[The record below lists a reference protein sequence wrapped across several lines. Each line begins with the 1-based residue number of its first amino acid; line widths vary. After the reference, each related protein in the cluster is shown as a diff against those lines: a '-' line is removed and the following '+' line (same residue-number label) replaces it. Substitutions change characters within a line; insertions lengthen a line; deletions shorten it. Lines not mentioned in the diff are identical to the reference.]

1 MRYVNLIA
9 YLAWSYDQVIWV
21 MVMKGLS
28 LGLKSSSKYRRSG
41 TNLSET
47 GRQQNQDQTVDRIGL
62 RIGSDRTSIFAFG
75 AEELF

>member
-1 MRYVNLIA
+1 M
-9 YLAWSYDQVIWV
+9 VI
-21 MVMKGLS
+21 KGLS
-28 LGLKSSSKYRRSG
+28 LWLKSSSKYRRSG

-62 RIGSDRTSIFAFG
+62 RIGSDRTSIFAFD

>member
-1 MRYVNLIA
+1 MQKMMVLRA
-9 YLAWSYDQVIWV
+9 SYIDN
-21 MVMKGLS
+21 GSLLS
-28 LGLKSSSKYRRSG
+28 LWLKSSSKYRRSG

>member
-1 MRYVNLIA
+1 M
-9 YLAWSYDQVIWV
+9 VI
-21 MVMKGLS
+21 KGLS
-28 LGLKSSSKYRRSG
+28 LWLKSSSKYRRSG

-62 RIGSDRTSIFAFG
+62 LIGSDRTSIFAFG